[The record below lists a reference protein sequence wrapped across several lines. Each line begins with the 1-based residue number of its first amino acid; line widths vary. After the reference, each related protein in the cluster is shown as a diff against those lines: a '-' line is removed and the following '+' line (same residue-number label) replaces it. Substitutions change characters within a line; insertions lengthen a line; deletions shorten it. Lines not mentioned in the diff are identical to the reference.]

1 MSPIFQQRCNGFEMP
16 DQRCTV
22 CINSGITC
30 TYVEDSKKRA
40 PPKGFVPSVSPS
52 LKLIAENLSC
62 SAQLR

>member
-1 MSPIFQQRCNGFEMP
+1 MP

-40 PPKGFVPSVSPS
+40 PPKGFVPFVSPS
-52 LKLIAENLSC
+52 LELIADNHSC
-62 SAQLR
+62 CAKLC